1 MWHDQCGSEFDDRP
15 IRVAIVNDYEL
26 VVEGVRAMLAPFADR
41 VTVVETEVDGQPDS
55 APDVALFDT
64 FAARRHSLERVRQM
78 AGNPRIG
85 KVVLYTWDVPEEFR
99 NELALCEIDAV
110 ILKSVTGADLVRALE
125 QVHRGEYVPPSPNST
140 TIGAPLSERE
150 REVLTLLG
158 RGYSNRQIAHEL
170 YLSVNTVKTHVAS
183 VFTKL
188 DVDNR
193 TQAAAIAIQSGLA
206 ATGRSA

>member
-1 MWHDQCGSEFDDRP
+1 MGNDRCLSGDVDRP

-26 VVEGVRAMLAPFADR
+26 VVEGVRAMLAPFSDR
-41 VTVVETEVDGQPDS
+41 VTVVETEVEGQPDS

-64 FAARRHSLERVRQM
+64 FAARRHSLERIREMV
-78 AGNPRIG
+78 ANPRIG
-85 KVVLYTWDVPEEFR
+85 KVVLYTWDVPDEFR
-99 NELALCEIDAV
+99 TEVGMCAVDAV
-110 ILKSVTGADLVRALE
+110 ILKSVTGADLVTALE
-125 QVHRGEYVPPSPNST
+125 QVHRGEYVAPSANT
-140 TIGAPLSERE
+140 TTVGAPLSDRE
-150 REVLTLLG
+150 REVLALLG

-188 DVDNR
+188 DVTNR

-206 ATGRSA
+206 PRSKTA